1 MPGQRNRRRK
11 QEEELRRQSEAR
23 AAAGAA
29 AGPWEVLFSTEDHRE
44 FRAFVHRLYASGDL
58 PTDAEVVHDMLCG
71 RLVHPTVY
79 RLRMRRPNVQG

>member
-11 QEEELRRQSEAR
+11 QEDELRRQGEAR
-23 AAAGAA
+23 AAVEAT

-44 FRAFVHRLYASGDL
+44 LKAFVQRLYRDGL
-58 PTDAEVVHDMLCG
+58 PPDTEVVSDMLCG

-79 RLRMRRPNVQG
+79 RLRMRRLNVRG